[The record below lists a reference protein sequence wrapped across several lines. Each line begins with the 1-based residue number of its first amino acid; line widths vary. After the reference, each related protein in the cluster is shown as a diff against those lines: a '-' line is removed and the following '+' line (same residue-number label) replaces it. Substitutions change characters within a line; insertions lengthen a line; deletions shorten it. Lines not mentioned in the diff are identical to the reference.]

1 MPFKAYLPMDVV
13 ALSDSEEII
22 KYLNA
27 NLEDIKPQPQ
37 IQPVNSQKL
46 QILFFYSITCK
57 ECRKIL
63 YELLPKLEA
72 QYENQLQISKY
83 DIGVEENYL
92 KLIALEK
99 KYGVTEHEPLIVFIG
114 DKRYLSGGK
123 AITRNIAIAI
133 QESFAD
139 LKQGI
144 SQDIDIKAN
153 KLELVKQYE
162 SYGTLS
168 VISAGL
174 ADGVNPCA
182 FATIVFLVSFLGFLG
197 KSRREILVIG
207 VFYTFAVFS
216 TYFLL
221 GLGVFHVLQ
230 KLAIYDTFSRII
242 FYSGI
247 ALCFGFA
254 LFSLYDVL
262 VYLKTRQSREM
273 LLQLPIGI
281 KQRIHNVIRNRM
293 KTSGLIIGALIIG
306 FLVSLFESICTGGMY
321 LPTLM
326 LVLKL
331 PELRAN
337 ALSNLLLYNLMFIV
351 PLIVVFALAFY
362 GVGSKKLENFA
373 KNNLVATKFLL
384 FLVFAGMGILL
395 LL

>member
-1 MPFKAYLPMDVV
+1 M
-13 ALSDSEEII
+13 
-22 KYLNA
+22 
-27 NLEDIKPQPQ
+27 
-37 IQPVNSQKL
+37 
-46 QILFFYSITCK
+46 
-57 ECRKIL
+57 
-63 YELLPKLEA
+63 
-72 QYENQLQISKY
+72 
-83 DIGVEENYL
+83 
-92 KLIALEK
+92 
-99 KYGVTEHEPLIVFIG
+99 IVFVG

-123 AITRNIAIAI
+123 AITQNIAITI

-144 SQDIDIKAN
+144 SQDVDIKAN
-153 KLELVKQYE
+153 KLELVKEYE

-168 VISAGL
+168 IISAGL
-174 ADGVNPCA
+174 ADGINPCA

-207 VFYTFAVFS
+207 VFYTFAVFV

-230 KLAIYDTFSRII
+230 KLAIYDTFSRMI

-306 FLVSLFESICTGGMY
+306 FFVSLFESICTGGMY

-362 GVGSKKLENFA
+362 CVGSKKLENFA